1 MSDPVFDDM
10 SDGLYR
16 KQLPSP
22 PTHKSFTLKA
32 RRTREHGKRRSKKNY
47 KDDENR
53 VQTYPFP
60 SPNFDHKKKKVLM
73 IIGEFS
79 ESTEV
84 LSAITLFSVLGHEL
98 KIVSPDYKSGE
109 KVILSSHY
117 YEEFNLAK
125 SSLRASHI
133 YTSIDSKLCGLTHD
147 FNNFSFN
154 DCDILF
160 LPGGSAPDY
169 LQNDKKV
176 NNIVKYFLENKKFIL
191 ANCNGVKLLL
201 SNLKGFKLTGPSLIE
216 AQINNGGNF
225 YEGDKVKVNINEKGC
240 NIITAGPKYYNYM
253 FKDFFKLI
261 DE

>member
-1 MSDPVFDDM
+1 MSRI
-10 SDGLYR
+10 S
-16 KQLPSP
+16 
-22 PTHKSFTLKA
+22 KSV
-32 RRTREHGKRRSKKNY
+32 SKKKND
-47 KDDENR
+47 KNR
-53 VQTYPFP
+53 VEIYPFP
-60 SPNFDHKKKKVLM
+60 LPNFDPQKKKVLM

-84 LSAITLFSVLGHEL
+84 LSAITLFSVLGHDL

-117 YEEFNLAK
+117 YQDFNLAK
-125 SSLRASHI
+125 SSLRAQHI
-133 YTSIDSKLCGLTHD
+133 YTSIDSKLCGLTHN
-147 FNNFSFN
+147 FNNLTFS

-176 NNIVKYFLENKKFIL
+176 NDIVKHFLENKKFIL

-201 SNLKGFKLTGPSLIE
+201 SNLKGFDLTGPSLIE

-225 YEGDKVKVNINEKGC
+225 YKGDKVKVNINDKGC
-240 NIITAGPKYYNYM
+240 NIITAGPKYYNHM
-253 FKDFFKLI
+253 FKDFFKLL
-261 DE
+261 DK